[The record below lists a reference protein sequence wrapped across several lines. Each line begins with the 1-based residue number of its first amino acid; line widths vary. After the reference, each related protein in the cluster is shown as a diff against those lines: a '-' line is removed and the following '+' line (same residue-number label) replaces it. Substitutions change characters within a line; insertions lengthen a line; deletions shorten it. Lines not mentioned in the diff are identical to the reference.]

1 MNTAASALP
10 PLRPY
15 QQEALDKMESYEGRA
30 ALLVLG
36 VGLGKTRLFTEYLRW
51 AVTENDWHALILS
64 HREELVYQPLEYL
77 KDIPCGVE
85 LGPHH
90 AHGESIISASVQSLV
105 GRLNQYNS
113 REIDV
118 IIVDEAHHATAPT
131 YRRILEYFQNA
142 KIFGFTATAH
152 RGDGV
157 GLGAVFE
164 DILCEFNTLW
174 GIRHKY
180 LCELECRQVRLKYDM
195 GSVHIREDGDFDQR
209 ELAKALS
216 GTAAGV
222 AEIFFKYARGPTIIF
237 AASLDEAK
245 DIAYLLNKQ
254 AGRNIAATIT
264 GQTKNR
270 RNLLDA
276 FELGILQVLVNFGV
290 LTEGVDTR
298 RAETILIARPISRT
312 NSGLYAQM
320 VGRGL
325 RTYPGK
331 QSCLVL
337 DCVGISDTPI
347 CTAATLIGKE
357 LPPPKENDHTPTT
370 PLSDEKEPLEV
381 LAGDEIP
388 TTWIRTEKEL
398 SIMEK
403 DIGYDLHDVAWTKQP
418 DGGYLLALPNLK
430 YRITKPLEDGTAYL
444 WRNKKSSK
452 KPMPLQFLFDYVY
465 QDLAA
470 KHKNIRRLWDTHRR
484 KQWDREKP
492 TEAQNKLIRQLSPG
506 LNLETKQMTRGDASH
521 LIQTLLYA
529 KSRTKQ
535 QKGGDS
541 AGS

>member
-320 VGRGL
+320 LGRGL

-357 LPPPKENDHTPTT
+357 LPPLKENDHTPTT

-444 WRNKKSSK
+444 WRNKKGSK
-452 KPMPLQFLFDYVY
+452 SPMPLQFLFDYVF
-465 QDLAA
+465 QDLNA

-484 KQWDREKP
+484 KQWDGEKP